1 MGRAEVKPTFGSLF
15 AGIGGFDLG
24 MEKAGWECKFQ
35 VEWDKHCR
43 AILDIHWEGL
53 QKWGDVRNVN
63 GRFLPPVDCIIFGS
77 PCQDL
82 SQAGKRAGLDGER
95 SGLFHEAMRIIKEMR
110 DATGG
115 VFPKYSI
122 WENVGGALTSNKGAD
137 FGRVIDEMAINGAL
151 VVEWAVLDAQWFSLP
166 QRRKR
171 VFTVAVYDPD
181 AASRCSEQILPI
193 AESVSRDIAKDRRKT
208 SETSTK
214 TDAGDIESGEWWDGG
229 QVAGTLTTTSHLQL
243 LPEKGKFQAVLQPV
257 LVDIQRV
264 GDIRV
269 YSEPVQTLQARMG
282 TGGNTTPMV
291 ACEPEMLLRR
301 ITPLECERL
310 MGFPDDH
317 TRWKSEG
324 MTGNMKFRSE
334 QADSHRYKQLGNSV
348 AVPVAKWVG
357 EQVMR
362 VHRNA
367 YPVTPLV

>member
-1 MGRAEVKPTFGSLF
+1 
-15 AGIGGFDLG
+15 
-24 MEKAGWECKFQ
+24 
-35 VEWDKHCR
+35 
-43 AILDIHWEGL
+43 
-53 QKWGDVRNVN
+53 
-63 GRFLPPVDCIIFGS
+63 
-77 PCQDL
+77 
-82 SQAGKRAGLDGER
+82 
-95 SGLFHEAMRIIKEMR
+95 
-110 DATGG
+110 
-115 VFPKYSI
+115 
-122 WENVGGALTSNKGAD
+122 
-137 FGRVIDEMAINGAL
+137 MAINGAL
-151 VVEWAVLDAQWFSLP
+151 VVEWAVLDAQWFTLP

-171 VFTVAVYDPD
+171 VFTVAIYDPD

-193 AESVSRDIAKDRRKT
+193 AESVSRHIAKDRRKAGQT
-208 SETSTK
+208 SPK

-229 QVAGTLTTTSHLQL
+229 QVAATLTTTSHLQL
-243 LPEKGKFQAVLQPV
+243 LPEKGKFQAVLQPI

-264 GDIRV
+264 GDIRI
-269 YSEPVQTLQARMG
+269 YSEPVQTLQARMA